1 MIRVTEP
8 QTAFLSN
15 FELFEKLAPST
26 EPLALS
32 RLRRN
37 AIERFAALGF
47 PGPRNEDWKFTNL
60 TPLTKVPFKLAE
72 ASFER
77 LNEIADRAKQ
87 GTLSL
92 PDGIRLVFI
101 NGFYAHDLS
110 SVSFFTGGVVVT
122 SLADA
127 LTRHA
132 DLIEAHLAQYADY
145 EGHAFNALNTAFIGD
160 GAFIH
165 VPKGKVA
172 EQPVHLVFI
181 STSPQEATVSHP
193 RNLIVA
199 GNGTHLTLVESYLGL
214 DEDVYFTNA
223 VTEVVAGDGAVI
235 DHYKLQRESKRA
247 FHIHTLDV
255 HQGRSSNFSSHLI
268 SLGGGLVRN
277 EVQAVLDAEGCECTL
292 NGLALASGR
301 QHVDNHTV
309 IDHAQP
315 YCASHELYKHI
326 LDGQAHAVFNGKIFV
341 RQDAQ
346 KTDAKQTNQTLLLS
360 QDATINTKP
369 QLEIY
374 ADDVKCTHGAT
385 VGQLEEN
392 AVFYLRSRGIGEAE
406 ARSLLTFAFAN
417 DIVRR
422 IKVEAVR
429 RELEHVLLASQGLPS
444 GTEE

>member
-1 MIRVTEP
+1 M
-8 QTAFLSN
+8 TAVLEKPNTFLAN
-15 FELFEKLAPST
+15 FELFEKLTPST

-47 PGPRNEDWKFTNL
+47 PGTRNEDWKFSNL

-101 NGFYAHDLS
+101 NGYYAHDLS

-132 DLIEAHLAQYADY
+132 ELIEPHLAQYADY
-145 EGHAFNALNTAFIGD
+145 EDHPFNALNTAFIND
-160 GAFIH
+160 GAFVH
-165 VPKGKVA
+165 VPKGKVV
-172 EQPVHLVFI
+172 EQPIHLVFI
-181 STSPQEATVSHP
+181 STSPEQATVSHP

-199 GNGTHLTLVESYLGL
+199 GSGTHLTLVESYLGL

-223 VTEVVAGDGAVI
+223 VTEVAAGEGAVI
-235 DHYKLQRESKRA
+235 DHYKVQRESKRA

-277 EVQAVLDAEGCECTL
+277 EVRAVFDAEGCECTL

-315 YCASHELYKHI
+315 LCASHELYKHI

-392 AVFYLRSRGIGEAE
+392 AIFYLRSRGIGEAE

-429 RELEHVLLASQGLPS
+429 RELEHVLLASQGLP
-444 GTEE
+444 EL